1 MLQRT
6 IRLRALA
13 LGAVAVSG
21 ALVLTACGSDTNTS
35 KDAQKAAAN
44 IKCDGKGKLLAS
56 GSTAQKNAVDA
67 WVKNYQTA
75 CKETQI
81 NYKDIGS
88 GGGVQEWLQGTTAFA
103 GSDSALKPEEVAKSK
118 KICKGGQGVNLPM
131 VGGPVAVSYN
141 VPGVD
146 NLVLDA
152 SAVAKIFDSKIKKWN
167 DPEIKKLNPDAK
179 LPSTDIQPFHR
190 SDESGT
196 TQNLG
201 KYLGTAAKDDWKY
214 PDEKSW
220 QAKGGQ
226 AASGSAGVAQQVK
239 QTDGAI
245 GYFELSYATANNLS
259 SVKVDTGASEPV
271 EATTENASKA
281 ISDAKV
287 VGKDKDLAL
296 ELNYATKTD
305 GAYPVML
312 VTYEIACDKGNK
324 KETLDATK
332 SFLTYTASED
342 GQGELAKLGYAPLP
356 DEIAKKVRSAIPEL
370 S

>member
-6 IRLRALA
+6 NRLRALA

-35 KDAQKAAAN
+35 KDAQKAAAK
-44 IKCDGKGKLLAS
+44 IKCEGKGKLLSS

-88 GGGVQEWLQGTTAFA
+88 GGGVQEWLQGTTSFA
-103 GSDSALKPEEVAKSK
+103 GSDSALKPEEVTKSK
-118 KICKGGQGVNLPM
+118 KVCKSGQGINLPM
-131 VGGPVAVSYN
+131 VGGPVAISYN

-146 NLVLDA
+146 DLVLDA
-152 SAVAKIFDSKIKKWN
+152 STTAKIFDSKIKKWN
-167 DPEIKKLNPDAK
+167 DPAIKKLNPKAK

-220 QAKGGQ
+220 PAKGGQ
-226 AASGSAGVAQQVK
+226 SASGSAGIAQQVK

-245 GYFELSYATANNLS
+245 GYFELSYASANNLDT
-259 SVKVDTGASEPV
+259 VKLDTGASKPV

-281 ISDAKV
+281 IEDAEV
-287 VGKDKDLAL
+287 AGKGKDLAL
-296 ELNYATKTD
+296 DLNYATKTE
-305 GAYPVML
+305 GAYPLML
-312 VTYEIACDKGNK
+312 VTYEILCDKGNK
-324 KETLDATK
+324 KSSLDATK
-332 SFLTYTASED
+332 SFLTYTASKD
-342 GQGELAKLGYAPLP
+342 GQGELSKLGYAPLP
-356 DEIAKKVRSAIPEL
+356 DKIAEKVRSTIPEL